1 MGLAIVERVILAFLI
16 SYFGKSFRFVL
27 VSVRVSKSIIPNS
40 SDIQFKLFVVHA
52 KSHLI
57 F

>member
-1 MGLAIVERVILAFLI
+1 MGLAIVERVILAFLV
-16 SYFGKSFRFVL
+16 SYFGESCRFVL
-27 VSVRVSKSIIPNS
+27 VSVSVSKSIIPNS
-40 SDIQFKLFVVHA
+40 ADIQFKLFVVHA